1 MTKNVMAFGGCKNA
15 QGRGVRPI
23 LGKRENP
30 TFVDTLRFS
39 SPCFTTKKE
48 IIESSADALKE
59 SRRGYIF

>member
-15 QGRGVRPI
+15 WGGGV

-30 TFVDTLRFS
+30 AFVDTLRFS